1 MEEIV
6 KHINDTNASYR
17 AINAGD
23 AKNTDLFLDNEH
35 YELFKDS
42 REQITVRFN
51 KENLQKAILF
61 IASILPRKYDNS
73 ATHKVIRFSS
83 AFVFDQLAFLDA
95 FFTIDGM
102 KVETRTQVWNARKD
116 VLKKNGE
123 IDNRFYFNGLLED
136 VPYTSFNGE
145 EKTGKF
151 TIRNYVAGSYSD
163 LHIKKASDGIFD
175 VWVTNTQNPYD
186 DGKDK
191 YHEITDNQSFSLQ
204 QIFYGAPGTG
214 KSNTIKRTVDD
225 QGKICFRTTFHP
237 DSDYSTF
244 VGCYKPTMKRST
256 ITKDGV
262 TTREEK
268 IVYRFEPQAF
278 TNAYVQA
285 WKSKEDVYLVIE
297 EINRGNCAQIFGD
310 LFQLLDRKN
319 GESEY
324 PINADTA
331 LDDYLQ
337 VALADSNRDDI
348 PVEVKSGMKLKL
360 PSNLYIW
367 ATMNTSDQS
376 LFPIDSAFKRRWDW
390 TYIPIKQHDEG
401 YRIKIDTV
409 TYDWWGFLEKINQVI
424 GDTTSSEDK
433 KLGYFFVKA
442 EDKEIGADK
451 FVSKVLFYLWND
463 VFKNYGFDNP
473 IFSRGENKKFAFSDF
488 FTKEGTPETSMVNQF
503 LRKLDETIDKENSFE
518 KIPDVNDAPSSLM
531 VKYNGESIEGTSA
544 RNKYVELVKLV
555 VAEKGG
561 EQVANCIGAE
571 LTRTPAEGSTRMYKP
586 IGDTGWYLATNNGID
601 AIKKNINKIKEA
613 LGVDIEIE

>member
-1 MEEIV
+1 MNLKFKAIQMSHVPLNDKIIELRLADVSIRGDRKAYV
-6 KHINDTNASYR
+6 NGNNGMSQIKDFFINDLHLNPENNLTDYF
-17 AINAGD
+17 AIYKVSEFD
-23 AKNTDLFLDNEH
+23 YYLYFVPSLLYKNFLQF
-35 YELFKDS
+35 FKS
-42 REQITVRFN
+42 VLPTVSIN
-51 KENLQKAILF
+51 HNNENL
-61 IASILPRKYDNS
+61 
-73 ATHKVIRFSS
+73 KV
-83 AFVFDQLAFLDA
+83 
-95 FFTIDGM
+95 
-102 KVETRTQVWNARKD
+102 
-116 VLKKNGE
+116 
-123 IDNRFYFNGLLED
+123 
-136 VPYTSFNGE
+136 
-145 EKTGKF
+145 
-151 TIRNYVAGSYSD
+151 
-163 LHIKKASDGIFD
+163 
-175 VWVTNTQNPYD
+175 
-186 DGKDK
+186 DGKC
-191 YHEITDNQSFSLQ
+191 TLQ

-214 KSNTIKRTVDD
+214 KSNTIKRAVDD

-285 WKSKEDVYLVIE
+285 WNSKEEVYLVIE

-331 LDDYLQ
+331 LADYLQ

-348 PVEVKSGMKLKL
+348 PVEVKNGMKLKL

-390 TYIPIKQHDEG
+390 IYIPIKQHDEG

-424 GDTTSSEDK
+424 GDATSSEDK

-442 EDKEIGADK
+442 EDKGIGADK

-613 LGVDIEIE
+613 LGADIEIE

>member
-42 REQITVRFN
+42 GDQITVRFN
-51 KENLQKAILF
+51 RENLQKAILF
-61 IASILPRKYDNS
+61 IASLLPRKYDNS

-136 VPYTSFNGE
+136 VPYISFNGE
-145 EKTGKF
+145 KKTGKF

-175 VWVTNTQNPYD
+175 VWVTNIQTPYD

-191 YHEITDNQSFSLQ
+191 HHEITDNQSLSLQ

-214 KSNTIKRTVDD
+214 KSHSIKDD
-225 QGKICFRTTFHP
+225 AAVKEAEKKNLVFRTTFHP

-244 VGCYKPTMKRST
+244 VGAYKPTISKKAVRNVAGDIVKDT
-256 ITKDGV
+256 NKKDVYEDCITYSFV
-262 TTREEK
+262 
-268 IVYRFEPQAF
+268 PQAF
-278 TNAYVQA
+278 LQAYVAA
-285 WKSKEDVYLVIE
+285 WNNPDDKVFLVIE

-310 LFQLLDRKN
+310 LFQLLDRDEN
-319 GESEY
+319 GWSEY
-324 PINADTA
+324 PIMADKDLTKF
-331 LDDYLQ
+331 LNGNDEEGQ
-337 VALADSNRDDI
+337 
-348 PVEVKSGMKLKL
+348 PVLTNKGGIKEGKLCL
-360 PSNLYIW
+360 PKNLYIW

-390 TYIPIKQHDEG
+390 VYMPIDDAGKNW
-401 YRIKIDTV
+401 KIEV
-409 TYDWWGFLEKINQVI
+409 NGHEYDWYRFLTAINKEVF
-424 GDTTSSEDK
+424 DLTHSEDK
-433 KLGYFFVKA
+433 QLGYFFAKA
-442 EDKEIGADK
+442 KDGKIDAATL
-451 FVSKVLFYLWND
+451 VNKVYFYLWTD
-463 VFKNYGFDNP
+463 VFKDYDFESQKAFKKSDGNASIAFKEF
-473 IFSRGENKKFAFSDF
+473 FSKGK
-488 FTKEGTPETSMVNQF
+488 V
-503 LRKLDETIDKENSFE
+503 DEIM
-518 KIPDVNDAPSSLM
+518 A
-531 VKYNGESIEGTSA
+531 
-544 RNKYVELVKLV
+544 
-555 VAEKGG
+555 
-561 EQVANCIGAE
+561 EQVLINLELNKPKETAE
-571 LTRTPAEGSTRMYKP
+571 E
-586 IGDTGWYLATNNGID
+586 
-601 AIKKNINKIKEA
+601 
-613 LGVDIEIE
+613 